1 MSKKYVYLFE
11 EGKSGMKDLLGGK
24 GANLAEMTNIGLPV
38 PPGLTI
44 TTEACNEYYENNR
57 EMPEGLMEQIV
68 AALHSV
74 EAKTGKKFGDRTNPL
89 LVSVRSGAKFSM
101 PGMMDTI
108 LNLGLNDETINGVIA
123 ATQNE
128 RFALDCYRRFIQ
140 MFSDVVL
147 EVEHHKFEAIL
158 ERTKE
163 RQGVS
168 FDHELSPESLRTLV
182 EEYKKSVEFSVG
194 RPFPQDPMLQL
205 QEAVLA
211 VFRSWNN
218 DRAIVYRKLNNIPD
232 YIGTA
237 VNVQSMVFG
246 NMGSDSG
253 TGVAFTRNP
262 STGEKAL
269 YGEYLMNAQ
278 GEDVVAGIR
287 TPLPISSLAQENPA
301 IYEQFVKNAGLL
313 EQHYRDMQD
322 IEFTIE
328 RGKLYMLQTRNGKRT
343 AAAAIRVAVE
353 LCQEGVLSKEEA
365 IIRVEPG
372 QLDQLLHPRIDD
384 KVLEKLKKG
393 ETVSLSDGEV
403 IRTIAKGLPAS
414 PGAATGK
421 VVFDADVAE
430 KLGKDG
436 EKIVLVRTETTPDDI
451 HGIVQAQGILTSRG
465 GMTSHAAVVARHMG
479 KPCVCGCDV
488 LKIDYAKEQVMVAG
502 LTIKQGDFITVDG
515 STGMVILGKV
525 PMVAPGLSAEFQQL
539 LVWADE
545 VRKLRVLANADNPPD
560 AQKARDFGAQ
570 GIGLCRTEHMFMDPK
585 RIPIVQEMILS
596 ESLEE
601 REAALAKL
609 LPMQQGDFY
618 GILKAMSGLPVIIRL
633 LDPPLHEF
641 LPNVEELV
649 VEITTLKLTGGNP
662 AEISAKESLLRKVRA
677 LSEFNPM
684 LGHRGCRLAITFP
697 EIYAMQAR
705 AIFQASAQLVKE
717 GYEIHPEV
725 MIPLVIHVKEFAT
738 LRQLTEETAKAVM
751 EEQGISFEYKVGTM
765 IEVPRAALTAD
776 EIGAVA
782 DFFSFGTNDLTQ
794 TTLGFSRDD
803 AEGKFLPAYLDKGIL
818 ENNPFAVLDRT
829 GVGKLIENAV
839 RLGRGANPSLEI
851 GICGEHGGEP
861 SSIEFCHLSGLNY
874 VSCSPF
880 RVPIARLAAAQA
892 AISNKGQ

>member
-1 MSKKYVYLFE
+1 MSKKYVYQFE
-11 EGKSGMKDLLGGK
+11 EGKSTMKDLLGGK

-44 TTEACNEYYENNR
+44 TTEACNEYYDNDQQFPGAV
-57 EMPEGLMEQIV
+57 MDQVV
-68 AALHSV
+68 AALKKV
-74 EAKTGKKFGDRTNPL
+74 EEKTGKKFGDPANPL

-108 LNLGLNDETINGVIA
+108 LNLGLNDQTVEGVIN

-158 ERTKE
+158 ERTKT
-163 RQGVS
+163 RQGAN
-168 FDHELSPESLRTLV
+168 FDHELTIESLRAIV
-182 EEYKKSVEFSVG
+182 EEYKRTVEFSIG
-194 RPFPQDPMLQL
+194 RPFPQDPKVQL
-205 QEAVLA
+205 EEAIRA
-211 VFRSWNN
+211 VFKSWNN
-218 DRAIVYRKLNNIPD
+218 DRANLYRKLNNIPD
-232 YIGTA
+232 NIGTA

-246 NMGSDSG
+246 NMGPDSG

-287 TPLPISSLAQENPA
+287 TPLPISSLDKENPA
-301 IYEQFVKNAGLL
+301 IYDQFVKIANLL
-313 EQHYRDMQD
+313 ENHYRDMQD

-343 AAAAIRVAVE
+343 VAAAIRVAVE
-353 LCQEGVLSKEEA
+353 LCEEGLISKEEA
-365 IIRVEPG
+365 ITRIEPG
-372 QLDQLLHPRIDD
+372 QLDQLLHRRIDP
-384 KVLEKLKKG
+384 KAKLN
-393 ETVSLSDGEV
+393 V
-403 IRTIAKGLPAS
+403 IAKGLNAS
-414 PGAATGK
+414 PGSASGV

-430 KLGKDG
+430 KLGRDG
-436 EKIVLVRTETTPDDI
+436 QKVLLVRTETTPDDI
-451 HGIVQAQGILTSRG
+451 HGIHAAQGILTSRG

-479 KPCVCGCDV
+479 KPCVCGCEA
-488 LKIDYAKEQVMVAG
+488 LKIDYAKAEVTVNG
-502 LTIKQGDFITVDG
+502 LTIKEGDFLSIDG
-515 STGMVILGKV
+515 STGAVIIGEV
-525 PMVAPGLSAEFQQL
+525 PMIDPGISPEFERL
-539 LVWADE
+539 LEWADE
-545 VRKLRVLANADNPPD
+545 IRRLKVLANADNPAD

-596 ESLEE
+596 ETLEE

-609 LPMQQGDFY
+609 LPMQQADFY
-618 GILKAMSGLPVIIRL
+618 GILKAMAGLPVIIRL

-641 LPNVEELV
+641 LPNAEELV
-649 VEITTLKLTGGNP
+649 VEITTLKLTGGDP
-662 AEISAKESLLRKVRA
+662 DQIASKEGLLRKVRG

-697 EIYAMQAR
+697 EIYAMQSR
-705 AIFQASAQLVKE
+705 AIFLAAAQLVKE
-717 GYEIHPEV
+717 GFEIHPEV
-725 MIPLVIHVKEFAT
+725 MIPLVIHVKEFAL
-738 LRQLTEETAKAVM
+738 LRKQCEGIAENVM
-751 EEQGISFEYKVGTM
+751 QEQGVRFEYKIGTM
-765 IEVPRAALTAD
+765 IEVPRAAITAD
-776 EIGAVA
+776 EIATA
-782 DFFSFGTNDLTQ
+782 AEFFSFGTNDLTQ

-803 AEGKFLPAYLDKGIL
+803 AEGKFLPAYIDKGIL
-818 ENNPFAVLDRT
+818 ENNPFAVLDRN
-829 GVGKLIENAV
+829 GVGKLIKHAV
-839 RLGRGANPSLEI
+839 KLGRAANPKLEI

-861 SSIEFCHLSGLNY
+861 SSIEFCHLIGLDY

-892 AISNKGQ
+892 TVNNR